1 MLKAMI
7 ARLIAAAVL
16 ITPGDTADE
25 RGRGPSS
32 RGVLDLSTLGGRG
45 A

>member
-16 ITPGDTADE
+16 ITPVMTLLMSAGGAL
-25 RGRGPSS
+25 PH
-32 RGVLDLSTLGGRG
+32 GVSWT
-45 A
+45 

>member
-16 ITPGDTADE
+16 ITPVMTLLMSGGGALPT
-25 RGRGPSS
+25 
-32 RGVLDLSTLGGRG
+32 GVSWT
-45 A
+45 

>member
-16 ITPGDTADE
+16 ITPVMTLLLMSGGGALPT
-25 RGRGPSS
+25 
-32 RGVLDLSTLGGRG
+32 GVSWT
-45 A
+45 